1 MTDKNMLI
9 QKATELGAK
18 VAGVVSVNDILFE
31 PEYRK
36 LCESNACGK
45 FGTNWMCPPHVGDIH
60 ELILAAKKYEYG
72 LVFQSVYE
80 LEDSY
85 DFEGMQAAS
94 RQHKKIVSALRE
106 AVIGLPTIK
115 KGLMMGS
122 GGCGVCRP
130 CEFANNKPCPFPDK
144 AIPSLEAYGIAVS
157 ELSTLA
163 DMKYMNG
170 QDTVT
175 YFGMF
180 LYEDVKS

>member
-1 MTDKNMLI
+1 MTDTNLLI
-9 QKATELGAK
+9 QKAVELGATA
-18 VAGVVSVNDILFE
+18 AGVIAVKDILFE

-60 ELILAAKKYEYG
+60 ELIAQAKGYEKG
-72 LVFQSVYE
+72 LVFQSVYT

-85 DFEGMQAAS
+85 DFEGMMQAGKE
-94 RQHKKIVSALRE
+94 HKKLTITLRDE
-106 AVIGLPTIK
+106 LMELPSFEK
-115 KGLMMGS
+115 YLMLGS
-122 GGCGVCRP
+122 GSCGVCKP
-130 CEFANNKPCPFPDK
+130 CEIKNDKPCPYPER

-157 ELSTLA
+157 ELAALA

-175 YFGMF
+175 YFAMF
-180 LYEDVKS
+180 LYEDKKA